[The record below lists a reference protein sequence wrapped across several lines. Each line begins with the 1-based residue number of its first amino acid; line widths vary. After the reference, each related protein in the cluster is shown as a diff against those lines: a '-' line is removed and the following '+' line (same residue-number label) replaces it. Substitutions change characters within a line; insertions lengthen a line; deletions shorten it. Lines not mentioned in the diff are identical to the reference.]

1 MSSDGFIRIFDLGL
15 LSPEGRDRVQEL
27 QSVALYDTKASRL
40 TCCTLGDGEAQTSG
54 MTRKRKH
61 IENEDEN
68 DGDKGEVNKGVLDG
82 EEEEWGGLESEND
95 ESS

>member
-1 MSSDGFIRIFDLGL
+1 
-15 LSPEGRDRVQEL
+15 
-27 QSVALYDTKASRL
+27 
-40 TCCTLGDGEAQTSG
+40 

-61 IENEDEN
+61 IESEDED
-68 DGDKGEVNKGVLDG
+68 DGDKREVNKGVLDG